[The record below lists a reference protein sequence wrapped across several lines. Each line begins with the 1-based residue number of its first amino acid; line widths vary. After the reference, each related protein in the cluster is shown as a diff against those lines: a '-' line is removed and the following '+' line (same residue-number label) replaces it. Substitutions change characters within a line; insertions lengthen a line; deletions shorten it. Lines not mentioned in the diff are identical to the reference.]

1 MGCPFWAT
9 GQAGL
14 PRTLSA
20 AEIVTEVFKGARGLA
35 RGERGGGPGGI
46 SIVVFMGRG
55 EPLANYA
62 PVLAAV
68 GRLSDPVP
76 DGFGISQRAITI
88 STVGLAPAMRRLA
101 AEGLSARL
109 AVSLHAPDDELRDS
123 LVPVNR
129 RWKVAE
135 VLDAAWGYAAA
146 TRRRVSIEYAMIRE
160 INDQAWRA
168 EALAMLLAG
177 RLAHVDLIPLNPTP
191 RSQRSAS
198 EPAVAA
204 AFERWL
210 ADPRSPVPVID
221 SRIR

>member
-14 PRTLSA
+14 PRNLPG
-20 AEIVTEVFKGARGLA
+20 AEIVPQLFNGGRGLA
-35 RGERGGGPGGI
+35 RGERAGGPGRIPSVG
-46 SIVVFMGRG
+46 FMGMG

-123 LVPVNR
+123 LVPGNR

-146 TRRRVSIEYAMIRE
+146 TRRRGPIQDGLIRE
-160 INDQAWRA
+160 IHHQDW
-168 EALAMLLAG
+168 
-177 RLAHVDLIPLNPTP
+177 
-191 RSQRSAS
+191 
-198 EPAVAA
+198 PA
-204 AFERWL
+204 
-210 ADPRSPVPVID
+210 
-221 SRIR
+221 